1 MTFSISVVHMLAHEG
16 MLKISKIK
24 TRLGYRTQFT
34 TAEGSIRMVTWST
47 RALMEVRRRSMKVS
61 SLYHGALTHEQ

>member
-1 MTFSISVVHMLAHEG
+1 